1 MTGNRPPPISRRQR
15 FLSLSVPVR
24 GKIIFPYLVLTI
36 LVAVIGTYVVTYLVA
51 GSLDERLTNHLLEA
65 GRVVSDGLARYEV
78 RHLEAARMVA
88 FTRGLGEA
96 LQAKDTAQVAGLAT
110 PVAAG
115 LGTELLV
122 IVDAD
127 DQPVLHLLRRPD
139 GSYGAPQDLFQP
151 PEIVRT
157 LLAAGDP
164 AGSPRRGLAR
174 HPTDGRYYY
183 LTTIPVPLH
192 NRLVGAVIVGTSLD
206 TLLLYFKS
214 TSMADVTVYLDGGR
228 AVGTTFAIPEQPLD
242 AARLLDELSIP
253 VDLYERCLYNPE
265 TTVGENVQIRGRWY
279 RLARGP
285 LRVGNDVLGVFGVA
299 LPAQFIVRAG
309 TTSRN
314 IYALL
319 FGLMTGAVIVI
330 GYLIAR
336 RITHPL
342 ERLAMASQA
351 IAEGDLSCRTGIRG
365 TDEIGVLA
373 TTFDEMAARL
383 LERTQ
388 ALEETLGQLRAILAS
403 IGDGVILEDAQGNLI
418 PLNAAAEY
426 LLNELASH
434 FIMSPLREL
443 PAADVRPDSAD
454 NPWLVESRRF
464 QIGNKVVS
472 AHSAIVRTEEGQR
485 LGTVIVLR
493 DVTAE
498 VEAEQLKDAFVAHVS
513 HELRT
518 PLTAIRGYS
527 NLLLAGAGGPLSDQQ
542 QSFLQTIAHHTE
554 ALIAMIGTLLDFS
567 EMEAGGR
574 LALRKRPVALRTL
587 VEELAR
593 EWRPRLEAS
602 GLNFQV
608 EIPDRLPSIHADSER
623 LRWALIN
630 LLRNASQYTPQGGTI
645 ALRITAQDDGLV
657 LEVADTG
664 TGIPPEVQRHLFTRF
679 YRGIP
684 AADDTVRG
692 LGLGLYITRA
702 IVEAHGGQ
710 IQVFSEPG
718 TGSTF
723 RIYLPCPM
731 ASQEESHRLQ
741 EQPS

>member
-1 MTGNRPPPISRRQR
+1 MTGNQPPSHRCRQR
-15 FLSLSVPVR
+15 FLPLSFPIR

-65 GRVVSDGLARYEV
+65 GRVVSDDLVRYEMK
-78 RHLEAARMVA
+78 HLEAARIIA

-96 LQAKDTAQVAGLAT
+96 LQEKDAERATSLAS
-110 PVAAG
+110 PVASG

-122 IVDAD
+122 IVDTD
-127 DQPVLHLLRRPD
+127 GRQMLHLLRRSD
-139 GSYGAPQDLFQP
+139 GFYGTPQDVFQP
-151 PEIVRT
+151 PEMVQK
-157 LLAAGDP
+157 LLEAGDP
-164 AGSPRRGLAR
+164 SGPPRRGLTR

-183 LTTIPVPLH
+183 LTAIPVPLN

-206 TLLLYFKS
+206 TMLAYFKS
-214 TSMADVTVYLDGGR
+214 TSMADVTVYIEGGQ
-228 AVGTTFAIPEQPLD
+228 AIGTTFAIPELPQE
-242 AARLLDELSIP
+242 ASQLLEELSIP
-253 VDLYERCLYNPE
+253 ADLYERCLYSTG
-265 TTVGENVQIRGRWY
+265 TTLGENVQIRGRWY

-285 LRVGNDVLGVFGVA
+285 LQVGNDTLGVFGVA

-319 FGLMTGAVIVI
+319 FALMTAAVIII
-330 GYLIAR
+330 GYLIAQ

-342 ERLAMASQA
+342 ERLAVASQA
-351 IAEGDLSCRTGIRG
+351 IAEGDLYYRTGIRG
-365 TDEIGVLA
+365 TDEIGLLA
-373 TTFDEMAARL
+373 TTFDEMASRL
-383 LERTQ
+383 LERTN

-403 IGDGVILEDAQGNLI
+403 IGDGVILEDARGNFI
-418 PLNAAAEY
+418 PLNAAAEHI
-426 LLNELASH
+426 LDELAAN
-434 FIMSPLREL
+434 FMLGPLREL
-443 PAADVRPDSAD
+443 PATDTRPRNNAN
-454 NPWLVESRRF
+454 NPWLVDSRRF
-464 QIGNKVVS
+464 QVGNKVLS
-472 AHSAIVRTEEGQR
+472 AHSAVVRNEEGQR

-498 VEAEQLKDAFVAHVS
+498 VEAERLKDAFIAHVS

-527 NLLLAGAGGPLSDQQ
+527 NLLLAGAGGPLSEQQ

-554 ALIAMIGTLLDFS
+554 ALIAMIGSLLDFS

-574 LALRKRPVALRTL
+574 LALRKRPISIAALA
-587 VEELAR
+587 EEVTR
-593 EWRPRLEAS
+593 EWQPRIE
-602 GLNFQV
+602 GNGVTFRT
-608 EIPDRLPSIHADSER
+608 EIPDHLPSITADSER

-630 LLRNASQYTPQGGTI
+630 LLRNASQYTPPGGTI
-645 ALRITAQDDGLV
+645 TLRISTQDDWLV

-664 TGIPPEVQRHLFTRF
+664 VGIPPEIQKHLFTRF

-684 AADDTVRG
+684 TGDDTVRG

-710 IQVFSEPG
+710 IQVASEPG
-718 TGSTF
+718 VGSTF
-723 RIYLPCPM
+723 TIYLP
-731 ASQEESHRLQ
+731 LQ
-741 EQPS
+741 AGP